1 MNESVEIGFPYNDV
15 WITDPTLDETGR
27 FTVDP
32 YEYYGYSKEL
42 SEYHLETILDE
53 T

>member
-1 MNESVEIGFPYNDV
+1 MTDTSEIGFAYNGI

-32 YEYYGYSKEL
+32 SEYYGSRYENAEIDWLLANS
-42 SEYHLETILDE
+42 T

>member
-1 MNESVEIGFPYNDV
+1 MNESTEFGFSFNDV

-32 YEYYGYSKEL
+32 SEYYGSSYDNAEIDWCIANS
-42 SEYHLETILDE
+42 T

>member
-1 MNESVEIGFPYNDV
+1 MSESVEIGFTYNGI

-32 YEYYGYSKEL
+32 SEYYGSIYENAEIDWLLANS
-42 SEYHLETILDE
+42 T